1 MGQGDGH
8 QWKDGGPPGA
18 EDATGRELRSDPA
31 QYASDDHDHIAP
43 PSTSKPKFD
52 GYDMFDVPLGD
63 LMRGERATLGKS
75 LLDVE
80 RELRIR
86 ATYIAA
92 IENGDIGA
100 FQSAGFI
107 AGYVRSYARYL
118 GMEPEWTFQR
128 FCDETGFRGI
138 HGGPAAQRTPS
149 RLAEPSPLRVDP
161 NDVMRRA
168 PKMLAPA
175 PEPWLSRLEPG
186 ALTSIA
192 VLLVLAAGISYGAWA
207 ILHDVQRLSIAPV
220 DEAPAPLAQLDPL
233 AGASEEAFDMAQ
245 GFDIAV
251 PGAEDAGRLYRPEP
265 LQTPVLAPRDEA
277 IATLDPDEVGTL
289 STLRQSGRQSGATG
303 LAEARQGV
311 PVARPTAPVQVTEV
325 VTRDEVLVFAVR
337 PTWIQITSANGTTLF
352 EGTLNAGDSWVLPE
366 SDAPPLLRSGNSG
379 SLYFAVNGVTLG
391 PAGTGASI
399 VRDVELSADALSSN
413 FAMAVSGADPD
424 LPEVAELV
432 LGTAE

>member
-8 QWKDGGPPGA
+8 QWGDAHQREAGRLGQDASRDEDPMTGGQG
-18 EDATGRELRSDPA
+18 S
-31 QYASDDHDHIAP
+31 QDD
-43 PSTSKPKFD
+43 FD

-86 ATYIAA
+86 ATYVAA

-118 GMEPEWTFQR
+118 GMEPERTFQR
-128 FCDETGFRGI
+128 FCEETGFRGV
-138 HGGPAAQRTPS
+138 HGGHGASLARKPPS
-149 RLAEPSPLRVDP
+149 RMAEPAPLRVDP

-168 PKMLAPA
+168 PKLLAPT
-175 PEPWLSRLEPG
+175 PEPWLQRLEPG
-186 ALTSIA
+186 ALGSIA
-192 VLLVLAAGISYGAWA
+192 VLLVLAAGIGYGAWA
-207 ILHDVQRLSIAPV
+207 IFQDVQRLSIAPV

-233 AGASEEAFDMAQ
+233 TGANGGAFEMAQ

-251 PGAEDAGRLYRPEP
+251 PGAEDGGRLYRPEP
-265 LQTPVLAPRDEA
+265 LESPVLAPRDEA
-277 IATLDPDEVGTL
+277 LATLDPDEVGTL
-289 STLRQSGRQSGATG
+289 STLRQADSTE
-303 LAEARQGV
+303 LAQARPGV
-311 PVARPTAPVQVTEV
+311 PVERPAPVQVTQ
-325 VTRDEVLVFAVR
+325 TPLNDEVLVFAVR

-352 EGTLNAGDSWVLPE
+352 EGTLNAGDSWTLPE
-366 SDAPPLLRSGNSG
+366 SDAPPMLRSGNSG

-399 VRDVELSADALSSN
+399 VRDVELSADALSAT
-413 FAMAVSGADPD
+413 FAMAVVGADPD

-432 LGTAE
+432 LGGAAE

>member
-1 MGQGDGH
+1 MGPNDGQKWGDRGVREADSLEH
-8 QWKDGGPPGA
+8 
-18 EDATGRELRSDPA
+18 DASADESQL
-31 QYASDDHDHIAP
+31 HE
-43 PSTSKPKFD
+43 
-52 GYDMFDVPLGD
+52 YDMMDVPLGD

-86 ATYIAA
+86 ATYVAA
-92 IENGDIGA
+92 IENGDIDA
-100 FQSAGFI
+100 FQSPGFI

-118 GMEPEWTFQR
+118 GMEPEWTFRR
-128 FCDETGFRGI
+128 FCDETGFQGV
-138 HGGPAAQRTPS
+138 HGGPVAQKIPS

-168 PKMLAPA
+168 PKMLAPV
-175 PEPWLSRLEPG
+175 PEPWISRLEPG
-186 ALTSIA
+186 ALGSMA
-192 VLLVLAAGISYGAWA
+192 VLLVLAAGIGYGAWA

-251 PGAEDAGRLYRPEP
+251 PGAEDVGRLYRPEP
-265 LQTPVLAPRDEA
+265 LETPVLAPRDEA
-277 IATLDPDEVGTL
+277 LATLDPDEVGTL
-289 STLRQSGRQSGATG
+289 STLRQADGATQ
-303 LAEARQGV
+303 LAQAQQGV
-311 PVARPTAPVQVTEV
+311 PLQRPVPVQVTEPV
-325 VTRDEVLVFAVR
+325 LNDEVLVFAVR
-337 PTWIQITSANGTTLF
+337 PTWVQITSANGTTLF
-352 EGTLNAGDSWVLPE
+352 EGTLNAGDSWTLPE
-366 SDAPPLLRSGNSG
+366 SDVPPLLRSGNSG

-391 PAGTGASI
+391 PAGSGASI

-413 FAMAVSGADPD
+413 FALASAGADPD

-432 LGTAE
+432 LGVDAE

>member
-1 MGQGDGH
+1 MAPGVTISAEASGT
-8 QWKDGGPPGA
+8 PPN
-18 EDATGRELRSDPA
+18 P
-31 QYASDDHDHIAP
+31 H
-43 PSTSKPKFD
+43 FD

-118 GMEPEWTFQR
+118 GMDPERTFQR
-128 FCDETGFRGI
+128 FCEETGFRGV
-138 HGGPAAQRTPS
+138 HGGPGAQGRRAAWR
-149 RLAEPSPLRVDP
+149 RPSPLRVDP

-175 PEPWLSRLEPG
+175 PEPWLSRMEPG
-186 ALTSIA
+186 ALGSIA
-192 VLLVLAAGISYGAWA
+192 VLLVLAVGIGYGAWA
-207 ILHDVQRLSIAPV
+207 ILQDVQRLSIAPI
-220 DEAPAPLAQLDPL
+220 DDAPAPLAQLDPL
-233 AGASEEAFDMAQ
+233 AGATEGAFDMAQ

-277 IATLDPDEVGTL
+277 LASARP
-289 STLRQSGRQSGATG
+289 RRGRHAHHAAPGGRTRRIWPQ
-303 LAEARQGV
+303 ARQGV
-311 PVARPTAPVQVTEV
+311 PVARPDAGAGDRKAVIE
-325 VTRDEVLVFAVR
+325 DEVLSSPCGPPGSRSRR
-337 PTWIQITSANGTTLF
+337 P
-352 EGTLNAGDSWVLPE
+352 
-366 SDAPPLLRSGNSG
+366 
-379 SLYFAVNGVTLG
+379 
-391 PAGTGASI
+391 
-399 VRDVELSADALSSN
+399 
-413 FAMAVSGADPD
+413 MARPFSRAR
-424 LPEVAELV
+424 
-432 LGTAE
+432 